1 MHTRHPSAS
10 SVVRLA
16 RRWVASHMLSDMIPH
31 EAIELIVAKIYTEST
46 TERSNSKVESIDT
59 PPSTVVAGF
68 LRFLHLLS
76 SHDWA
81 R

>member
-1 MHTRHPSAS
+1 
-10 SVVRLA
+10 
-16 RRWVASHMLSDMIPH
+16 MLSDMIPH
-31 EAIELIVAKIYTEST
+31 EAIELLVAKIYTET
-46 TERSNSKVESIDT
+46 TSERTNNSRVGSVDT

-76 SHDWA
+76 AHDWA